1 MKSIFQLIIYAFI
14 VIANAKDLD
23 AYIEDTNFN
32 MWKGELPQPKPFG
45 GIQTVEGVR
54 LTDQTDPTKQRYA
67 TRCSLPLIISL
78 SFSSFTS
85 PTHNYPS
92 IPKHR
97 TFGMVK

>member
-1 MKSIFQLIIYAFI
+1 MIIYAFI

-45 GIQTVEGVR
+45 GIQTVEGVSLSHR
-54 LTDQTDPTKQRYA
+54 PTRQMTDIQRQDSLSLSL
-67 TRCSLPLIISL
+67 SLPLFLPLTTSL
-78 SFSSFTS
+78 LI
-85 PTHNYPS
+85 PNY
-92 IPKHR
+92 R